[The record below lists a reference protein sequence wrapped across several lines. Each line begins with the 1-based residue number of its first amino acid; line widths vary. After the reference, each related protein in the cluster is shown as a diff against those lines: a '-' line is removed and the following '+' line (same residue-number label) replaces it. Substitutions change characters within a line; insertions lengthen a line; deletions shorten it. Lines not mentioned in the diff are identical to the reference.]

1 MGLELGSGSKEEEE
15 VQGRQQVNL
24 SECSDAGVRAR
35 EEAGLCL
42 AGRLRFSTRHE
53 EKQCHESEKPEGP
66 QGRRRGDMGVG
77 VQHGVWRW

>member
-24 SECSDAGVRAR
+24 SDGSDAGVRTR
-35 EEAGLCL
+35 EETGLCL
-42 AGRLRFSTRHE
+42 AGRLQFSTRQE
-53 EKQCHESEKPEGP
+53 EQQCHESEK
-66 QGRRRGDMGVG
+66 GRRRGDMGVG